1 LQNSVPDFRKQII
14 VIFSEEN
21 SEYIT
26 SFTVP
31 ECLLIEPSD
40 FSKAACRDGT
50 WVEST
55 SRTIKLP
62 GVEPDVFNA
71 YLLRVHKKEL
81 PTAPSNDAFEL
92 VEDLVRL
99 WLLAD
104 HLVDFGLRNAVIDAI
119 LVELND
125 FTTSL
130 NVFPP
135 ELAA

>member
-1 LQNSVPDFRKQII
+1 
-14 VIFSEEN
+14 
-21 SEYIT
+21 
-26 SFTVP
+26 
-31 ECLLIEPSD
+31 
-40 FSKAACRDGT
+40 
-50 WVEST
+50 
-55 SRTIKLP
+55 
-62 GVEPDVFNA
+62 
-71 YLLRVHKKEL
+71 
-81 PTAPSNDAFEL
+81 
-92 VEDLVRL
+92 VRL